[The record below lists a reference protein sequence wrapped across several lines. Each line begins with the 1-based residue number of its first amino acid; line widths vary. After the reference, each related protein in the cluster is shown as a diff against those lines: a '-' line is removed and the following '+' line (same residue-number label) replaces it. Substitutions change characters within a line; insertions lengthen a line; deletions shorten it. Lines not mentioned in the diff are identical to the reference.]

1 MTPLDQAYAAMAATP
16 EDDAARLRYY
26 ERLADDELVLLVE
39 GEAQGGS
46 ITPRLFPLE
55 DGPFVLAFDSEEK
68 LSAFTGS
75 INAYAALPGRVIAQQ
90 LAGQGTGL
98 AVNLGAD
105 SAMLLPPEAVD
116 WLASTL
122 EHGPEAA
129 EAVPTGFQEARVPQ
143 RLLDALGQKLARA
156 GGLASHALL
165 AGVSYSDGR
174 NGHLLAF
181 IGARDG
187 AEDAL
192 ARAAAEALTFSGIDA
207 GEMDVVCLP
216 DGPAARRMAEIGL
229 RLDMPVPAAPERP
242 APQAPGSDP
251 KRPPRLR

>member
-1 MTPLDQAYAAMAATP
+1 MTPLDHAYARMAADDA
-16 EDDAARLRYY
+16 DDAARLSFY
-26 ERLADDELVLLVE
+26 EQLADAELVLLVE
-39 GEAQGGS
+39 EEARGGT

-55 DGPFVLAFDSEEK
+55 DGPYVLAFDSDEK
-68 LSAFTGS
+68 MSAFTGS

-116 WLASTL
+116 WLAGTL
-122 EHGPEAA
+122 EHAPEAA
-129 EAVPTGFQEARVPQ
+129 EAVPTGFHAPSVPQ
-143 RLLDALGQKLARA
+143 RLLDALGQKLSRS
-156 GGLASHALL
+156 GGLADHALL
-165 AGVSYSDGR
+165 AGVSYADGR
-174 NGHLLAF
+174 RGHLLAF
-181 IGARDG
+181 IGAKDG

-192 ARAAAEALTFSGIDA
+192 ARAAGEALTFSGIDA

-216 DGPAARRMAEIGL
+216 DGPAARLMAETGL
-229 RLDMPVPAAPERP
+229 RLDMPAPAGPERP

-251 KRPPRLR
+251 DRPPRLR

>member
-1 MTPLDQAYAAMAATP
+1 MTPLDQAYARMAADDA
-16 EDDAARLRYY
+16 DDAARLTYY
-26 ERLADDELVLLVE
+26 ERLAEAELVLLVDEEARE
-39 GEAQGGS
+39 GT
-46 ITPRLFPLE
+46 IVPRLFPLE
-55 DGPFVLAFDSEEK
+55 DGPYVLAFDSDDK
-68 LSAFTGS
+68 LSAFTGVA
-75 INAYAALPGRVIAQQ
+75 NAYAALPGRVIARQ

-116 WLASTL
+116 WLAGTL
-122 EHGPEAA
+122 DHTPEAT
-129 EAVPTGFQEARVPQ
+129 EAVPTGFHEAKVPQ
-143 RLLDALGQKLARA
+143 RLLDALGQKLAHA

-174 NGHLLAF
+174 HGHLLAF
-181 IGARDG
+181 IGAQDG

-192 ARAAAEALTFSGIDA
+192 ASSAAEALTFSGIDA

-229 RLDMPVPAAPERP
+229 RLDMPAPKAPERP
-242 APQAPGSDP
+242 APSAPGTDP
-251 KRPPRLR
+251 DRPPRLR